1 MRSETWI
8 SIADDPLGK
17 AKPSEYVLQ
26 IEFCY
31 ARAGDGGGAREE
43 YRTSGTSVVYDGQNG
58 VVSVAFRESRNEV
71 HCYV

>member
-43 YRTSGTSVVYDGQNG
+43 YCSSGTSMIYN
-58 VVSVAFRESRNEV
+58 S
-71 HCYV
+71 